1 MSTNFVW
8 DKSFGNFY
16 VYKCGNGV
24 VGSRVDFDNLANDE
38 YDYYCG
44 DISHG
49 LSVVKLSKS
58 FYRRI
63 S

>member
-24 VGSRVDFDNLANDE
+24 VGSRVDFDNLAHDE
-38 YDYYCG
+38 YD
-44 DISHG
+44 
-49 LSVVKLSKS
+49 
-58 FYRRI
+58 
-63 S
+63 